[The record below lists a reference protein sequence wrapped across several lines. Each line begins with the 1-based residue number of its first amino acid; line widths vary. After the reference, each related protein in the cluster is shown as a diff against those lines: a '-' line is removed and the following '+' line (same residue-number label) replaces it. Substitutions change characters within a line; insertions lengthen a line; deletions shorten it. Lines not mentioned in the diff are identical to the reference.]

1 MTDINND
8 VETSQDVS
16 EESTGIAMEEMLSGM
31 RDEIRRAIAD
41 MGFESPTP
49 IQQMTIPEIMK
60 GHDIVGQAQTGT
72 GKTAAFGIPLI
83 NRIDVSNRST
93 QALVL
98 CPTRELALQV
108 ARELTRMAKYMA
120 GLRILPIYGGQP
132 IETQLRFL
140 RQGAH
145 VIVGTP
151 GRVIDHINRGTI
163 DLTTISYAVLDE
175 ADEMLDMGFRDDIQT
190 ILEHTPETRQ
200 TLLFSATM
208 PRPILM
214 LAQRYQNQPQ
224 YIKVQAT
231 ELTVDTI
238 EQVYVEV
245 MPGQKT
251 MALSRILDMYD
262 PALTLVFVN
271 TKIGAE
277 EVVTYLQKQGYPASA
292 LHGDMR
298 QVERDSIMARF
309 RNGVVKVLVATDV
322 AARGLDVKG
331 IEAVINYD
339 IPQDVDQYVHRI
351 GRTGRAGKLGKAFT
365 FVVGREL
372 ARMWDIRRVTKARI
386 LLEKAPLRSAVMEK
400 RTERFTE
407 QLISAQRDETDV
419 QRETAKKLLEQ
430 FDAVDVVA
438 QLLGLCV
445 REVDGPEDLTPVR
458 ATPAP
463 RPASHQGQ
471 RPYGNPAY
479 GNAQRRGP
487 YGRPVPQG
495 QRPYGRPYQ
504 PHGDRPEGR
513 SASRPYDKYDKAEGR
528 SGSNRPY
535 DKHDKPRN
543 SASRRPGDK
552 GEKGFSRRESR
563 GGNQR

>member
-1 MTDINND
+1 MEITN
-8 VETSQDVS
+8 
-16 EESTGIAMEEMLSGM
+16 IAMEEVLESM
-31 RDEIRRAIAD
+31 RDEVRRAIAD
-41 MGFESPTP
+41 MGFETPTP
-49 IQQMTIPEIMK
+49 IQQMTIPEIVK
-60 GHDIVGQAQTGT
+60 GRDIVGQAQTGT

-83 NRIDVSNRST
+83 NRIDIQNRRP

-108 ARELTRMAKYMA
+108 ARELTRMAKYMT
-120 GLRILPIYGGQP
+120 GLRILPVYGGQP
-132 IETQLRFL
+132 IEAQLRFL
-140 RQGAH
+140 RQGAQ

-151 GRVIDHINRGTI
+151 GRVIDHITRGTL
-163 DLTTISYAVLDE
+163 DLSTISYAVLDE

-190 ILEHTPETRQ
+190 ILDNTPEDRQ

-214 LAQRYQNQPQ
+214 LAQRYQREPQ
-224 YIKVQAT
+224 YIRVQSS

-238 EQVYVEV
+238 EQVYIEV

-251 MALSRILDMYD
+251 VALSRVLDMYD

-271 TKIGAE
+271 TKLGAE
-277 EVVTYLQKQGYPASA
+277 EVVTYLQKQGYAASA

-298 QVERDSIMARF
+298 QVERDNIMARF
-309 RNGVVKVLVATDV
+309 RAGIVKVLVATDV

-407 QLISAQRDETDV
+407 QLMNAQHEESDV
-419 QRETAKKLLEQ
+419 QRQTAMKLLEQ
-430 FDAVDVVA
+430 FDAVDVVT

-445 REVDGPEDLTPVR
+445 REVDGPEDLTPAR
-458 ATPAP
+458 PAP
-463 RPASHQGQ
+463 RPQSQRTQGQ
-471 RPYGNPAY
+471 RPPYG
-479 GNAQRRGP
+479 AQRKGP

-495 QRPYGRPYQ
+495 QRAQGQRPYGRPA
-504 PHGDRPEGR
+504 PARGEGR
-513 SASRPYDKYDKAEGR
+513 QGGRPF
-528 SGSNRPY
+528 
-535 DKHDKPRN
+535 DKPRPS
-543 SASRRPGDK
+543 SARRPGDK
-552 GEKGFSRRESR
+552 PQHFGKRD
-563 GGNQR
+563 QRPRDGR

>member
-1 MTDINND
+1 M
-8 VETSQDVS
+8 ETSQDVS
-16 EESTGIAMEEMLSGM
+16 EESTGIAMEEK
-31 RDEIRRAIAD
+31 RPQAVCATRCRAIAD

-60 GHDIVGQAQTGT
+60 GDDIVGQAQTGT

-108 ARELTRMAKYMA
+108 ARELTRMAKYMT

-238 EQVYVEV
+238 EQVYVE
-245 MPGQKT
+245 GN
-251 MALSRILDMYD
+251 AL
-262 PALTLVFVN
+262 V
-271 TKIGAE
+271 
-277 EVVTYLQKQGYPASA
+277 
-292 LHGDMR
+292 
-298 QVERDSIMARF
+298 
-309 RNGVVKVLVATDV
+309 
-322 AARGLDVKG
+322 
-331 IEAVINYD
+331 
-339 IPQDVDQYVHRI
+339 
-351 GRTGRAGKLGKAFT
+351 
-365 FVVGREL
+365 
-372 ARMWDIRRVTKARI
+372 RRRW
-386 LLEKAPLRSAVMEK
+386 RSA
-400 RTERFTE
+400 
-407 QLISAQRDETDV
+407 
-419 QRETAKKLLEQ
+419 
-430 FDAVDVVA
+430 
-438 QLLGLCV
+438 
-445 REVDGPEDLTPVR
+445 
-458 ATPAP
+458 
-463 RPASHQGQ
+463 
-471 RPYGNPAY
+471 AY
-479 GNAQRRGP
+479 SICTTRR
-487 YGRPVPQG
+487 
-495 QRPYGRPYQ
+495 
-504 PHGDRPEGR
+504 
-513 SASRPYDKYDKAEGR
+513 SRWC
-528 SGSNRPY
+528 S
-535 DKHDKPRN
+535 
-543 SASRRPGDK
+543 
-552 GEKGFSRRESR
+552 
-563 GGNQR
+563 

>member
-1 MTDINND
+1 MEITN
-8 VETSQDVS
+8 
-16 EESTGIAMEEMLSGM
+16 IAMEEVLESM
-31 RDEIRRAIAD
+31 REEVRRAIAD
-41 MGFESPTP
+41 MGFEAPTP
-49 IQQMTIPEIMK
+49 IQQMTIPEIVK
-60 GHDIVGQAQTGT
+60 GRDIVGQAQTGT

-83 NRIDVSNRST
+83 NRVDVSDRRT

-108 ARELTRMAKYMA
+108 SRELTRMAKYMT
-120 GLRILPIYGGQP
+120 GLRILPVYGGQP

-140 RQGAH
+140 RQGAQ

-151 GRVIDHINRGTI
+151 GRVIDHINRGTL
-163 DLTTISYAVLDE
+163 DLTGVSYAVLDE

-190 ILEHTPETRQ
+190 ILEATPAERQ

-214 LAQRYQNQPQ
+214 LAQKYQNEPQ
-224 YIKVQAT
+224 YIRVQAA

-238 EQVYVEV
+238 EQVYIEV
-245 MPGQKT
+245 MPGQKC
-251 MALSRILDMYD
+251 MALSRLLDMYN

-271 TKIGAE
+271 TKLGAE

-298 QVERDSIMARF
+298 QVERDNIMARF
-309 RNGVVKVLVATDV
+309 RAGIVKVLVATDV

-407 QLISAQRDETDV
+407 QLMNAEHDVGEMQRD
-419 QRETAKKLLEQ
+419 TARKLLEQ

-438 QLLGLCV
+438 HLLGQCV
-445 REVDGPEDLTPVR
+445 RDVEGPEDLTPVR
-458 ATPAP
+458 PAPAP
-463 RPASHQGQ
+463 RPAGLRQGQ
-471 RPYGNPAY
+471 QRYGQYGRPAQTYGRPA
-479 GNAQRRGP
+479 QGP
-487 YGRPVPQG
+487 YGRPAPQG
-495 QRPYGRPYQ
+495 AYGRPATQGSQRPYGKPSPRS
-504 PHGDRPEGR
+504 DR
-513 SASRPYDKYDKAEGR
+513 SF
-528 SGSNRPY
+528 
-535 DKHDKPRN
+535 DKPHPG
-543 SASRRPGDK
+543 AARRPGDK
-552 GEKGFSRRESR
+552 GASGFNRRDTR
-563 GGNQR
+563 PRDQR